1 MNSLRCCFPKGNQKK
16 VYVLQLEQNK
26 YYVGE
31 SIYPEKRI
39 NDHFSGKGAAWTRL
53 HKPVKILEPFTKKQ
67 DNFWELSETIQRM
80 GYHGADNVRG
90 SLFTKTS
97 ELTRYEKIMAAQ
109 LYCELH
115 NLCRK
120 CGGDDHFINQCVNL
134 NKESWVYNFGGLLSF
149 ENIKEIKSI

>member
-1 MNSLRCCFPKGNQKK
+1 MNRLKCCFPKGTRKK

-31 SIYPEKRI
+31 SINPEKRI
-39 NDHFSGKGAAWTRL
+39 NDHFLGKGVAWTRL
-53 HKPVKILEPFTKKQ
+53 YKPVKILEPFTKKQ

>member
-1 MNSLRCCFPKGNQKK
+1 MNPLRCCFPKRNQKK

-39 NDHFSGKGAAWTRL
+39 DDHFSGKGVAWTRL
-53 HKPVKILEPFTKKQ
+53 YKPVKILEPFTKKQ

-97 ELTRYEKIMAAQ
+97 ELTRYEKVMAAQ

-120 CGGDDHFINQCVNL
+120 CGSNDHFINQCVNL
-134 NKESWVYNFGGLLSF
+134 NKEPWVYNFGGLLSF
-149 ENIKEIKSI
+149 ENIKEITSI

>member
-1 MNSLRCCFPKGNQKK
+1 MNRLKCCFPKKTNKK

-39 NDHFSGKGAAWTRL
+39 NDHFSGKGSAWTRL
-53 HKPVKILEPFTKKQ
+53 YKPIKILEPFTKKQ

-97 ELTRYEKIMAAQ
+97 ELTQYEKVMAAQ